1 MSYTVV
7 LISLTFNIFLPLAL
21 AVRAWRQRN
30 TSGGT
35 AVSMALMMGLIA
47 WWSFFYVLEIAT
59 NDPEIMRIVYQLKY
73 IGIVTIPVL
82 WLLISTSYTNR
93 PQWNNR
99 GRILL
104 LSIIPIISTVLIWT
118 NPSHRFVWSG
128 YEILDAGGFT
138 VYNSNP
144 ATWFWVHAFYSYLL
158 IMAGTYFLFRQ
169 FIGSPRLYRN
179 QLTALF
185 IAVGAPMAANAYTLF
200 SGTGIDFTPFA
211 FTVTGTAVFFALLR
225 YQLLDLVPVAR
236 DAVIDNMTD
245 GMILLDGQNRI
256 ADLNA
261 AAREIIGQ
269 PNADLIGKSLVEAV
283 PMLAQ
288 RPDVIERHRGDA
300 VTQSELTLGEGDET
314 RWLDVRVSPLTDA
327 LKRVTGRIIVFRD
340 ITERKKIEA
349 ALVKSEAGYRQ
360 LVENISDVVYTVD
373 VQGFFT
379 YVSPAAESM
388 TGYKDSFLTGQHFT
402 KLVERS
408 AREAIIQFY
417 LDQVSKPDPESIY
430 TFPIFTASREI
441 RWVEQKVAPIF
452 DPASGEQTG
461 FHAVVRD
468 ITDRKLIEEKIN
480 QQNEALVKANREL
493 AVARKQAEAANTLKS
508 QFLATMSHE
517 LRTPLNA
524 IIGYSQLQ
532 VAGMAGTLTDEQLG
546 FQNRILVNANHLLGL
561 INEVLDISKIESG
574 RMELNDKPFNV
585 RDCMNEI
592 YAQNRVLAEN
602 KSLDFDLKIADDMPQ
617 MVVGDRGR
625 IKQII
630 INLISNAIKFTD
642 EGGVR
647 VEVGLQNQET
657 WKISVSDSGTGIPAH
672 LQETIFD
679 EFRQAENGLQR
690 GGTGLGLAIS
700 RKLVLMMNGTI
711 RVQSEV
717 RQGSTF
723 TVTLPIVQDS
733 LPPTGAPEQAAT
745 EKAAPEVSAAKS
757 GEPLS
762 ENSM

>member
-1 MSYTVV
+1 MSYSVV
-7 LISLTFNIFLPLAL
+7 LILLTFNIFLPLAL
-21 AVRAWRQRN
+21 AVRAWGQRN
-30 TSGGT
+30 MSGVT
-35 AVSMALMMGLIA
+35 AVAMALMMGLIA
-47 WWSFFYVLEIAT
+47 WWSFFYVVEIAT
-59 NDPEIMRIVYQLKY
+59 TDLIVMRIAYQLKY

-82 WLLISTSYTNR
+82 WLLIATNYTNR
-93 PQWNNR
+93 PAWNKR

-118 NPSHRFVWSG
+118 NPSHGLVWSN
-128 YEILDAGGFT
+128 YEILNTGEFTIYDSDA
-138 VYNSNP
+138 

-158 IMAGTYFLFRQ
+158 ISLGTYFLFKQ
-169 FIGSPRLYRN
+169 FIGSPKLYRN
-179 QLTALF
+179 QLTALL
-185 IAVGAPMAANAYTLF
+185 IAVAAPTAANLVTVFGAIGLD
-200 SGTGIDFTPFA
+200 ITPFA
-211 FTVTGTAVFFALLR
+211 FTVTGTAIFFALIR
-225 YQLLDLVPVAR
+225 YQLLDLVPIAR

-256 ADLNA
+256 VDLNA
-261 AAREIIGQ
+261 AARQIIGL
-269 PNADLIGKSLVEAV
+269 PDADFIGQSLFEVV
-283 PMLAQ
+283 PLAQ
-288 RPDVIERHRGDA
+288 RPDLAERHNSDSIT
-300 VTQSELTLGEGDET
+300 TQSEVMVGEGAEA
-314 RWLDVRVSPLTDA
+314 RWLDVRVSPLTDGS
-327 LKRVTGRIIVFRD
+327 KRITGRIIVFRD
-340 ITERKKIEA
+340 ITETKKTQA
-349 ALVKSEAGYRQ
+349 ALVKSEHGYRQ

-379 YVSPAAESM
+379 YVSPAAEAM
-388 TGYKDSFLTGQHFT
+388 TGYTDSFLTGQHFT

-417 LDQVSKPDPESIY
+417 IDQVANPQTETTY

-452 DPASGEQTG
+452 EPTTGELTG
-461 FHAVVRD
+461 FHSVVRD
-468 ITDRKLIEEKIN
+468 ITDRKLAEEKIN
-480 QQNEALVKANREL
+480 QQNEALVKGNREL

-524 IIGYSQLQ
+524 IIGYAQLQ

-574 RMELNDKPFNV
+574 RMELNDKPFNL

-602 KSLDFDLKIADDMPQ
+602 KSIGFDLKIADDLPQ
-617 MVVGDRGR
+617 IVVGDRGR

-642 EGGVR
+642 EGRVR
-647 VEVGLQNQET
+647 TEISLQNHET
-657 WKISVSDSGTGIPAH
+657 WKISVSDTGTGIPAH

-679 EFRQAENGLQR
+679 EFRQAENGIQR

-700 RKLVLMMNGTI
+700 RKLVLMMSGTI
-711 RVQSEV
+711 RVQSEIGE
-717 RQGSTF
+717 GSTF

-733 LPPTGAPEQAAT
+733 LPPT
-745 EKAAPEVSAAKS
+745 AAPETAAVIS
-757 GEPLS
+757 GQPLS
-762 ENSM
+762 ESKM